1 MGELLHATGV
11 LIDGAALLITGRP
24 GAGKSDLALRLIARG
39 ARLIADD
46 YTAVEARDGTLYASP
61 PPTIAGRL
69 EIRGIGIVDVEY
81 AEEGPVALIV
91 DLDAKPTRMPE
102 DKAGE
107 TRLCG
112 VAVPTIALAAFEAS
126 APIKA
131 EWALRLFGRKLR

>member
-1 MGELLHATGV
+1 MGELLHATGL
-11 LIDGAALLITGRP
+11 LIDGAALLITGKP
-24 GAGKSDLALRLIARG
+24 GAGKSDLALRLIDRG

-46 YTAVEARDGTLYASP
+46 YTMVEARDGALYATP
-61 PPTIAGRL
+61 PPTIAGRI

-102 DKAGE
+102 DLAGE

-112 VAVPTIALAAFEAS
+112 IAVPTIALAAFEMS
-126 APIKA
+126 APLKA
-131 EWALRLFGRKLR
+131 EWALRLFGRRPR